1 MIVSNM
7 FGLWRGSCW
16 VDRSDDIISLSNCS
30 VIPCVQE
37 EMFANRVEVK
47 VKIPEE
53 LKPWLV
59 DDWDLVTRQK
69 QVGGKKKQQPTDLK
83 PQKLVF
89 TSALTHREGW
99 AAQTDA
105 IIVWKSRRCL
115 PLLSVADSYFICL
128 PRRLWKQSWR
138 IMQTIRNQKETLTTS
153 KEKKD
158 SLDQQYSFYAVLSMA
173 QLSGI
178 RVLEGITVQS
188 KCLLSIWRTAA
199 SAITDHWRHLK
210 CLMSRLGRDLLDNL
224 VNLS

>member
-1 MIVSNM
+1 MIISNM

-16 VDRSDDIISLSNCS
+16 VDRSNDIISLFNCS

-69 QVGGKKKQQPTDLK
+69 QVGKKKQQSTDLK

-89 TSALTHREGW
+89 TSALTHREGS

-105 IIVWKSRRCL
+105 INVWKSRRCL

-128 PRRLWKQSWR
+128 PRRVWRQSWR

-153 KEKKD
+153 KKKKKLFR
-158 SLDQQYSFYAVLSMA
+158 SAVQFLCCSSMA

-178 RVLEGITVQS
+178 RVLEGITVES

-210 CLMSRLGRDLLDNL
+210 WLMTCLGRTF
-224 VNLS
+224 